1 MAAEGGTPRPGR
13 EPTADGPGAARVAT
27 SRTVDAA
34 PGTAANRPPETAPT
48 SGRALP
54 VRAAAAVLT
63 RGWWAVLVLLGVG
76 VWATVTSLPT
86 LATAGGGLS
95 EIISEDTPAVQA
107 QIRALEIFG
116 LPLLTRTAVVQHDPD
131 GLDPYAQARA
141 TLRAAEVDE
150 PAYRG
155 RPTPPLLLA
164 VPVFDGLPR
173 GLPEGLTPGSGAL
186 GPETLTSAG
195 PTTTIVTYLF
205 TDPRAPTWLQEQV
218 ARDYAARIDH
228 PGDHLLGVSGTIPL
242 QSEQGRLVAE
252 HLTAVEVCSVLA
264 VALVVALAFRSVLAP
279 VITLIAAGTSYVVA
293 DHLAGSVA
301 AAFGISA
308 PAQLE
313 PVLVAL
319 ALGLTTDYAV
329 LFLSGMTRRL
339 RAGEDGRAAARGA
352 VEDYL
357 VIVVVAGAT
366 VAAGVAALGVART
379 ELFQAFGPGLAL
391 TVLASLVV
399 SVLLVPP
406 LMTMCGRALL
416 WPGRPAQQGTEQSA
430 PFEPDRGRSR
440 FVRVIT
446 RRKGVAPATA
456 VAALA
461 VLAVSALP
469 LTSLREAVSP
479 MDSLPAGNPV
489 RVAWEGAAA
498 GFAPGVLSP
507 TEILLT
513 GPDITARPESLTRL
527 QRALEVRPGVAGVL
541 GPVQGRLPETV
552 PDRYALFLGPQGD
565 AARFLVV
572 LDADPLGAR
581 GIETL
586 QALQRDMP
594 ALLAAAGL
602 EGVTTAYAG
611 DTALGLGLVESARAD
626 LVRVAVVVAA
636 VELVLLVLF
645 LRSLVAPL
653 YLLGCSLLVVASAL
667 GLTSLVFG
675 ELGQEGL
682 IFFVPFAVGALLA
695 SLGAD
700 YNIFGVGDVWQAA
713 RTRPLAEAL
722 AVAVPRSTRAIGTAG
737 ITLAASFGLVALV
750 PLAPF
755 QELAFAMAVGVLLD
769 TFLVRA
775 FLVPAL
781 IWWVGP
787 ASAWPSRRL
796 RAPSPRPI
804 GTGASGGT
812 R

>member
-1 MAAEGGTPRPGR
+1 MG
-13 EPTADGPGAARVAT
+13 
-27 SRTVDAA
+27 AA
-34 PGTAANRPPETAPT
+34 PGSATSTPPEGNPPG
-48 SGRALP
+48 GRTLP
-54 VRAAAAVLT
+54 VRAAAVLLT
-63 RGWWAVLVLLGVG
+63 RGWWAVLALVGVG

-95 EIISEDTPAVQA
+95 EVISEDAPAVQA
-107 QIRALEIFG
+107 QIRAYEIFG
-116 LPLLTRTAVVQHDPD
+116 LPLLTRIAVVQHHPD

-141 TLRAAEVDE
+141 TLRAAEVTE

-173 GLPEGLTPGSGAL
+173 GVPEGLTPGSGT
-186 GPETLTSAG
+186 TLTAEALRSAG

-205 TDPRAPTWLQEQV
+205 TDPRAPTWVQEQV

-242 QSEQGRLVAE
+242 QSEQARIVAQR
-252 HLTAVEVCSVLA
+252 LTAVEVASVVA

-279 VITLIAAGTSYVVA
+279 VITLVAAGTAYVIA
-293 DHLAGSVA
+293 DHVVGTVA
-301 AAFGISA
+301 ATYGISA

-319 ALGLTTDYAV
+319 ALGLSTDYAV
-329 LFLSGMTRRL
+329 LFLSGTARRL
-339 RAGEDGRAAARGA
+339 RAGQDGRAAARGA

-357 VIVVVAGAT
+357 AIVVVAGVT
-366 VAAGVAALGVART
+366 VAAGVAALSVART

-391 TVLASLVV
+391 TVLAALLV
-399 SVLLVPP
+399 SVLAVPP
-406 LMTMCGRALL
+406 LLALFGRAVL
-416 WPGRPAQQGTEQSA
+416 WPGRPLRTRQESREQAS
-430 PFEPDRGRSR
+430 PWEPDRGRSR
-440 FVRVIT
+440 FVRFIT
-446 RRKGVAPATA
+446 GRRGAAPAAA
-456 VAALA
+456 VGALA
-461 VLAVSALP
+461 LLVVCALP
-469 LTSLREAVSP
+469 VTGMRASVSP
-479 MDSLPAGNPV
+479 MDALPEGNPV

-507 TEILLT
+507 TEVLVT
-513 GPDITARPESLTRL
+513 GTGVAARRDSLESL
-527 QRALEVRPGVAGVL
+527 QRALAERPGVAGVL
-541 GPVQGRLPETV
+541 GPVQGRLPDAV
-552 PDRYALFLGPQGD
+552 PDRYALFLGPHGD
-565 AARFLVV
+565 AARFLLV
-572 LDADPLGAR
+572 LDADPLGA
-581 GIETL
+581 EALDTL
-586 QALQRDMP
+586 RAVQRDMP
-594 ALLAAAGL
+594 ALLAEAGL
-602 EGVTTAYAG
+602 EGASTAYAG

-626 LVRVAVVVAA
+626 FVRVAVVVAV

-653 YLLGCSLLVVASAL
+653 YLLACSVLVVASSL

-695 SLGAD
+695 SLGSD

-722 AVAVPRSTRAIGTAG
+722 AVAVPRSTRAIGAAG
-737 ITLAASFGLVALV
+737 ITLAASFGLVGLV

-796 RAPSPRPI
+796 RTAPARAATRAVSPPGR
-804 GTGASGGT
+804 
-812 R
+812 

>member
-1 MAAEGGTPRPGR
+1 M
-13 EPTADGPGAARVAT
+13 GAAPAPAT
-27 SRTVDAA
+27 DPA
-34 PGTAANRPPETAPT
+34 PEGAPT
-48 SGRALP
+48 PGRALP
-54 VRAAAAVLT
+54 VRAAAALLT
-63 RGWWAVLVLLGVG
+63 RGWWAVLVLVG
-76 VWATVTSLPT
+76 IAVWATVTSLPT
-86 LATAGGGLS
+86 LASAGGGLS
-95 EIISEDTPAVQA
+95 EIIGEDAPAVQA
-107 QIRALEIFG
+107 QVRALEIFG
-116 LPLLTRTAVVQHDPD
+116 LPLLTRTAVVQHDPG
-131 GLDPYAQARA
+131 GLDVYAQARA

-173 GLPEGLTPGSGAL
+173 GLPEGLAPGAGAFA
-186 GPETLTSAG
+186 PETLTSAG

-218 ARDYAARIDH
+218 ARDYADRIDR

-242 QSEQGRLVAE
+242 QSEQGRLVADN
-252 HLTAVEVCSVLA
+252 LTAVEVGSVIA
-264 VALVVALAFRSVLAP
+264 VALVVALAFRSFLAP
-279 VITLIAAGTSYVVA
+279 VITLVAAATSYVIA
-293 DHLAGSVA
+293 DHLVGTVA
-301 AAFGISA
+301 ETFGLSA

-329 LFLSGMTRRL
+329 LFLSGMRRRL
-339 RAGEDGRAAARGA
+339 RQGEDGPAAARGA

-357 VIVVVAGAT
+357 AIVVVAGIT

-391 TVLASLVV
+391 TVVASLLASVLV
-399 SVLLVPP
+399 VPP
-406 LMTMCGRALL
+406 LMTMFGRAVL
-416 WPGRPAQQGTEQSA
+416 WPARPPQSERE
-430 PFEPDRGRSR
+430 PGQLEPDRGRSR
-440 FVRVIT
+440 YIRLIT
-446 RRKGVAPATA
+446 GRRGAAPAAA
-456 VAALA
+456 VIVLAAL
-461 VLAVSALP
+461 VVSALP
-469 LTSLREAVSP
+469 LASMRESVSP
-479 MDSLPAGNPV
+479 MDALPAGNPV

-507 TEILLT
+507 TEVLLT
-513 GPDITARPESLTRL
+513 GPGLTARRDSLERL
-527 QRALEVRPGVAGVL
+527 QRALADRPGVAGVL
-541 GPVQGRLPETV
+541 GPVQGDLPDDV

-572 LDADPLGAR
+572 LDADPLGAQA
-581 GIETL
+581 IETL
-586 QALQRDMP
+586 QTLQRDMP
-594 ALLAAAGL
+594 GLLTTTGL
-602 EGVTTAYAG
+602 EGVSTAYAG
-611 DTALGLGLVESARAD
+611 DTALGLGLVESARGD
-626 LVRVAVVVAA
+626 FVRVALVVAA

-653 YLLGCSLLVVASAL
+653 YLLGCSVLVVASAL

-675 ELGQEGL
+675 ELGQDGL

-695 SLGAD
+695 SLGSD

-713 RTRPLAEAL
+713 RTRSLAEAL
-722 AVAVPRSTRAIGTAG
+722 AVAVPRSTRAIGAAG

-769 TFLVRA
+769 TFLVRS

-796 RAPSPRPI
+796 RAPAR
-804 GTGASGGT
+804 SG
-812 R
+812 